1 MGLKSNLEIE
11 NHQIYTTT
19 TPKTDKGIGRA
30 SNPISVV
37 NPNGADETPTDKL
50 IVNSSETTAKST
62 DSRSAKEINQ
72 SIAVMCQ
79 KYSLDVKKLKTGIE
93 NITGLVS
100 DNDKSKLTEKQ
111 QAVLFSIIENSM
123 QKAIQVK
130 ETGKRDDIDVVEA
143 VLFDALLT
151 SEIIIK
157 KKTFKDLKSLDNDVQ
172 ENATELLDAIN
183 NIKSV
188 EEFEALKGKFEAQM
202 KEKFEKEKAA
212 IQKLPENE
220 RAEAIEL
227 LKAKH
232 QARRQRLLSHYIFP
246 NASKEVS
253 ANALTIANSEDTG
266 RITTGLYKMQA
277 SDKDRQELAVKYHSF
292 GLDEKILKA
301 QKERGEEFNQES
313 WQEYVEVN
321 TSWKD
326 ETSLTEYHNQVM
338 SAAKEGKLAE
348 EVVKAT
354 HKGIGVGAQIN
365 HVMTSEQK
373 TAFVEKW
380 TSDVK
385 EYYGEDSKEY
395 KELKSYVEQKVE
407 EYNKALQ
414 NKSEGGINKS
424 SQGESTKQ
432 ASVSYGRVTDPFN
445 ANRML
450 AASVQSQ
457 FTKSVTPDANKKSY
471 ESTNA
476 VLSSTSSPKDI
487 AKAIETGEIT
497 IVEAL
502 SKCKEKG
509 YEAIFESPD
518 LFAKNKTIADLY
530 IGYNKKD
537 LKKMLE
543 LSNFS
548 SAVALIA
555 KRISPTIKDEYQQ
568 KVQLSWTERQAIF
581 GEENKHE
588 VV

>member
-1 MGLKSNLEIE
+1 MAFKRILEIE

-37 NPNGADETPTDKL
+37 NPNDNFDVGDKF
-50 IVNSSETTAKST
+50 ISSSEDNVNALQNGYEPAS
-62 DSRSAKEINQ
+62 EIYKR
-72 SIAVMCQ
+72 IQ
-79 KYSLDVKKLKTGIE
+79 KTCAEHNIDIKKLGYGIQ
-93 NITGLVS
+93 NITGLTVE
-100 DNDKSKLTEKQ
+100 DGKKKLSPEEQ
-111 QAVLFSIIENSM
+111 SVLYSIVELLVNR
-123 QKAIQVK
+123 AVK
-130 ETGKRDDIDVVEA
+130 EHKNKNIDIT
-143 VLFDALLT
+143 DAILDQAYIV
-151 SEIIIK
+151 SECILK
-157 KKTFKDLKSLDNDVQ
+157 EKAYKDLKSFDKDV
-172 ENATELLDAIN
+172 N
-183 NIKSV
+183 NLG
-188 EEFEALKGKFEAQM
+188 EEFINAVKKVDSREDIYSRIIGFDNNVNKWRADLEQQIEKLPKEQQADARKKQAIKERYFRKFIHARVTSITSNDTASKTLSIVNREDFVERNKKLYGMQRNDEARKELANNDIYENDLLHLKIYQARGENLQSEDYQSYVQTKNSWKDADALDQYYEDF
-202 KEKFEKEKAA
+202 KAA
-212 IQKLPENE
+212 IDERQKY
-220 RAEAIEL
+220 
-227 LKAKH
+227 
-232 QARRQRLLSHYIFP
+232 SF
-246 NASKEVS
+246 
-253 ANALTIANSEDTG
+253 LTDDI
-266 RITTGLYKMQA
+266 I
-277 SDKDRQELAVKYHSF
+277 
-292 GLDEKILKA
+292 
-301 QKERGEEFNQES
+301 
-313 WQEYVEVN
+313 
-321 TSWKD
+321 
-326 ETSLTEYHNQVM
+326 
-338 SAAKEGKLAE
+338 
-348 EVVKAT
+348 KAT
-354 HKGIGVGAQIN
+354 YQGIGVGAQIN

-457 FTKSVTPDANKKSY
+457 FTKSVTPDANKKSN

-555 KRISPTIKDEYQQ
+555 KRISPTIRDEYQQ

>member
-1 MGLKSNLEIE
+1 MAFKRILEIE

-37 NPNGADETPTDKL
+37 NPNDNFDVGDKF
-50 IVNSSETTAKST
+50 ISSSEDNVNALQNGYEPAS
-62 DSRSAKEINQ
+62 EIYKR
-72 SIAVMCQ
+72 IQ
-79 KYSLDVKKLKTGIE
+79 KTCAEHNIDIKKLGYGIQ
-93 NITGLVS
+93 NITGLTVE
-100 DNDKSKLTEKQ
+100 DGKKKLSPEEQ
-111 QAVLFSIIENSM
+111 SVLYSIVELLVNRT
-123 QKAIQVK
+123 VK
-130 ETGKRDDIDVVEA
+130 EHKNKNIDIT
-143 VLFDALLT
+143 DAILDQAYIV
-151 SEIIIK
+151 SECILK
-157 KKTFKDLKSLDNDVQ
+157 EKAYKDLKSFDKDV
-172 ENATELLDAIN
+172 N
-183 NIKSV
+183 NLG
-188 EEFEALKGKFEAQM
+188 EEFINAVKKVDSREDIYSRIIGFDNNVNKWRADLEQQIEKLPKEQQADARKKQAIKERYFRKFIHARVTSITSNDTASKTLSIVNREDFVERNKKLYGMQRNDEARKELANNDIYENDLLHLKIYQARGENLQSEDYQSYVQTKNSWKDADALDQYYEDF
-202 KEKFEKEKAA
+202 KAA
-212 IQKLPENE
+212 IDERQKY
-220 RAEAIEL
+220 
-227 LKAKH
+227 
-232 QARRQRLLSHYIFP
+232 SF
-246 NASKEVS
+246 
-253 ANALTIANSEDTG
+253 LTDDI
-266 RITTGLYKMQA
+266 I
-277 SDKDRQELAVKYHSF
+277 
-292 GLDEKILKA
+292 
-301 QKERGEEFNQES
+301 
-313 WQEYVEVN
+313 
-321 TSWKD
+321 
-326 ETSLTEYHNQVM
+326 
-338 SAAKEGKLAE
+338 
-348 EVVKAT
+348 KAT
-354 HKGIGVGAQIN
+354 YQGIGVGAQIN

-457 FTKSVTPDANKKSY
+457 FTKSVTPDANKKSN

-555 KRISPTIKDEYQQ
+555 KRISPTIRDEYQQ

>member
-1 MGLKSNLEIE
+1 MQRNDEARKELANNDIYENDLLHLKIYQARGENLQSEDYQSYVQTK
-11 NHQIYTTT
+11 NSW
-19 TPKTDKGIGRA
+19 KD
-30 SNPISVV
+30 
-37 NPNGADETPTDKL
+37 ADALDQYYEDFKAA
-50 IVNSSETTAKST
+50 IDE
-62 DSRSAKEINQ
+62 R
-72 SIAVMCQ
+72 Q
-79 KYSLDVKKLKTGIE
+79 KYSF
-93 NITGLVS
+93 
-100 DNDKSKLTEKQ
+100 LT
-111 QAVLFSIIENSM
+111 
-123 QKAIQVK
+123 
-130 ETGKRDDIDVVEA
+130 DDI
-143 VLFDALLT
+143 
-151 SEIIIK
+151 I
-157 KKTFKDLKSLDNDVQ
+157 
-172 ENATELLDAIN
+172 
-183 NIKSV
+183 
-188 EEFEALKGKFEAQM
+188 
-202 KEKFEKEKAA
+202 
-212 IQKLPENE
+212 
-220 RAEAIEL
+220 
-227 LKAKH
+227 
-232 QARRQRLLSHYIFP
+232 
-246 NASKEVS
+246 
-253 ANALTIANSEDTG
+253 
-266 RITTGLYKMQA
+266 
-277 SDKDRQELAVKYHSF
+277 
-292 GLDEKILKA
+292 
-301 QKERGEEFNQES
+301 
-313 WQEYVEVN
+313 
-321 TSWKD
+321 
-326 ETSLTEYHNQVM
+326 
-338 SAAKEGKLAE
+338 
-348 EVVKAT
+348 KAT
-354 HKGIGVGAQIN
+354 YQGIGVGAQIN

-457 FTKSVTPDANKKSY
+457 FTKSVTPDANKKSN

-555 KRISPTIKDEYQQ
+555 KRISPTIRDEYQQ